1 MRTNYAHYEVTA
13 RVAARLGLPWHI
25 NMQDWNIEVAD
36 PTRIDDFL
44 SALAAASEREE
55 RICLLDLV
63 LASLDEWFEAREPL
77 ETIHLD
83 DMAQRVSS
91 LAGPTLRDFPD
102 VAEYWVENDNPV
114 AQLLRRLFADPE
126 F

>member
-1 MRTNYAHYEVTA
+1 
-13 RVAARLGLPWHI
+13 
-25 NMQDWNIEVAD
+25 MQDWDIEVAD

-55 RICLLDLV
+55 IICLLDLV

-102 VAEYWVENDNPV
+102 VAEYWVESDNPV